1 MSGIVSELMKPL
13 SIMGINLQP
22 TMSQNVIRFELSEND
37 LRSMLLHGVDD
48 RVKPFV
54 GIRIEN
60 NKIVVEI
67 KIL

>member
-22 TMSQNVIRFELSEND
+22 TMSQNVIRFELNEND

>member
-13 SIMGINLQP
+13 SIMGINLQT